1 MAASIAVVVG
11 VSAIG
16 MVLTA
21 AVLRAGRRASRR
33 AATVISEDALPASG
47 TVITEAEAVLCEVC

>member
-1 MAASIAVVVG
+1 
-11 VSAIG
+11 